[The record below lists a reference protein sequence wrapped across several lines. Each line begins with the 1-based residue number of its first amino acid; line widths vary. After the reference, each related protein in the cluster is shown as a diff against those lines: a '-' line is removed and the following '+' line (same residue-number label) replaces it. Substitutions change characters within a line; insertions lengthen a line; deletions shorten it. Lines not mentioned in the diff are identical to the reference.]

1 MASGCT
7 SGTESRTTH
16 GTSKSGWAGSSRVF
30 PQVWRAKRALGRIIV
45 RAGTC
50 ESPASFATSEF
61 SQSAASVQ

>member
-16 GTSKSGWAGSSRVF
+16 GTSNRGWTGSSRVF
-30 PQVWRAKRALGRIIV
+30 PQVWRAKRALGRIMV
-45 RAGTC
+45 RAGAWV
-50 ESPASFATSEF
+50 SPASLATSEF